1 MHLNELPQNLVLG
14 RARLGL
20 CRRAGAVNHTR
31 KTSETTRAKAISR
44 AWWFSALL
52 RNGRFLGEV
61 FKACLVP
68 LHFALCLFGLSKLHI
83 CRERQRQK
91 AGRSVEMG
99 GTPAEAVGGGPG
111 PEHRSQSRP
120 RGEFQLR
127 MSVKSDF
134 QAWVC
139 LDVYE
144 NKMLVALKPLERGGR
159 ARGQKCCQHCL
170 LRRSQRNRLHWALSS
185 EGCARK
191 NRAWY
196 PGTRDAWASDA
207 SPGPRRFQCEHTCL
221 SKHVCRV
228 CAQIRGMKIWKS
240 HN

>member
-1 MHLNELPQNLVLG
+1 MPRPSQGPGGFLPCSETGVFLEKCLRPVWCHYILHCVYLAFQNSTFAVRGKDKKPGEAWKWAALPRRPWEEG
-14 RARLGL
+14 RARST
-20 CRRAGAVNHTR
+20 GA
-31 KTSETTRAKAISR
+31 S
-44 AWWFSALL
+44 
-52 RNGRFLGEV
+52 
-61 FKACLVP
+61 P
-68 LHFALCLFGLSKLHI
+68 
-83 CRERQRQK
+83 
-91 AGRSVEMG
+91 
-99 GTPAEAVGGGPG
+99 
-111 PEHRSQSRP
+111 RP